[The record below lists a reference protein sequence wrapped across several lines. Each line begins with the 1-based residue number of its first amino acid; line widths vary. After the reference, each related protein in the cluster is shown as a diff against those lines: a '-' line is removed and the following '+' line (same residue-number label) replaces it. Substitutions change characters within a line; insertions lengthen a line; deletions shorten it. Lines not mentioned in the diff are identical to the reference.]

1 MNLYHFVDNIP
12 NFPKKGINFKDIG
25 PILESPDALKKVK
38 ELFLDI
44 AKKYKIDLI
53 GGLDARGFLFSTL
66 ISENLRIGSF
76 MIRKSNKLP
85 GNLVEKSY
93 SLEYG
98 TSTLSVQKKRN
109 LKNKNIVLID
119 DLLATG
125 GTLKCAEDLVLSCQ
139 GNVVASFVLIELSSL
154 MGRNLLSS
162 PLHSLLQYNE
172 D

>member
-1 MNLYHFVDNIP
+1 MEHLLCPF
-12 NFPKKGINFKDIG
+12 KK
-25 PILESPDALKKVK
+25 K
-38 ELFLDI
+38 E
-44 AKKYKIDLI
+44 
-53 GGLDARGFLFSTL
+53 
-66 ISENLRIGSF
+66 
-76 MIRKSNKLP
+76 
-85 GNLVEKSY
+85 
-93 SLEYG
+93 
-98 TSTLSVQKKRN
+98 
-109 LKNKNIVLID
+109 NKNIVLID